1 MIDLKNK
8 GKLWNCKLKKEELER
23 QIAELEVN
31 EEKDE
36 NNDENNEEY

>member
-1 MIDLKNK
+1 MNWVHMELQI
-8 GKLWNCKLKKEELER
+8 KKEELER

-36 NNDENNEEY
+36 NNDENNEEYLINI